1 MNHGND
7 RRAPYLP
14 GASRRDQNRGMPR
27 VEVIEAEPQH
37 KALLRHL
44 LELYL
49 HDLSAY
55 DGGDVD
61 DNGLY
66 GYEYLDRYWTEPNSR
81 PLLLRVDR
89 RWAGFA
95 LVRLGQPHDIAEFC
109 VLRKYRRSGVGTVLA
124 RNLFDRFPGEWQVR
138 QLGSNTDATIFWR
151 NAIPVAFVEE
161 LREDGPIQK
170 FTIPVHG

>member
-1 MNHGND
+1 M
-7 RRAPYLP
+7 A
-14 GASRRDQNRGMPR
+14 R

-37 KALLRHL
+37 KEVLRHL

-49 HDLSAY
+49 HDFSEY

-61 DNGLY
+61 DNGRY
-66 GYEYLDRYWTEPNSR
+66 GYEYLDRYWTEPNRR

-95 LVRLGQPHDIAEFC
+95 LVRLGEPHDVAEFC

-124 RNLFDRFPGEWQVR
+124 RDLFDRFPGEWQVR
-138 QLGSNTDATIFWR
+138 QLSSNTDATMFWR

-161 LREDGPIQK
+161 LREEGPIQK